1 MSVHKRCIYSI
12 GGEGDDLMARERSP
26 DRKKA
31 LALWFESGRMMKP
44 AEIAAKLGISAVM
57 VRKWKS
63 MDKWDELP
71 EPRPGAPR
79 GNRNAVGNKG
89 GPGGPV
95 GNDKAVT
102 HGLFR
107 KFLPND
113 KETREIYDMT
123 AEMSP
128 LDMLWEG
135 IRIQLTNIIRS
146 LKVQHV
152 TCKGEMIKELKKQK
166 FEVHNTGTKKEPKM
180 EQIVIE
186 EEYEFQFAWDR
197 SATALKSWAA
207 AWTSLTRTIK
217 QYDDALRQASPDEVQ
232 KERRLHFEQIKA
244 SVAVL
249 KAKVPN
255 SNPKD
260 FNNQITALADLI
272 NNPVAERVI
281 DDE

>member
-1 MSVHKRCIYSI
+1 MSVHKLCINSA

-26 DRKKA
+26 GYKKA
-31 LALWFESGRMMKP
+31 LALWFESGRTMKP
-44 AEIAAKLGISAVM
+44 AEIAAKLGISAGM

-63 MDKWDELP
+63 IEKWDELP
-71 EPRPGAPR
+71 EPRPGAPK

-107 KFLPND
+107 KFLPD
-113 KETREIYDMT
+113 DEETREIYDMT

-128 LDMLWEG
+128 LDILWEG

-152 TCKGEMIKELKKQK
+152 TGKDEMIKELKKQK
-166 FEVHNTGTKKEPKM
+166 FEIHSKGRGKDKQLTPM
-180 EQIVIE
+180 VIE
-186 EEYEFQFAWDR
+186 EEHDFQFAWDR

-217 QYDDALRQASPDEVQ
+217 QYDDALRAADPGEVREEQ
-232 KERRLHFEQIKA
+232 RARVEQIKA
-244 SVAVL
+244 ATAVL
-249 KAKVPN
+249 RAKVPDT
-255 SNPKD
+255 NPKD
-260 FNNQITALADLI
+260 FNNQITALAHLI
-272 NNPVAERVI
+272 NNPVPERVI
-281 DDE
+281 DDV

>member
-1 MSVHKRCIYSI
+1 MSVHKCCINSV

-31 LALWFESGRMMKP
+31 LTLWFESGRTMKP
-44 AEIAAKLGISAVM
+44 GEIAEKLGVSAGM

-63 MDKWDELP
+63 IDRWDELP

-107 KFLPND
+107 KFLPD
-113 KETREIYDMT
+113 DEETREIYDMT
-123 AEMSP
+123 AELTG
-128 LDMLWEG
+128 LDILWEG

-152 TCKGEMIKELKKQK
+152 TGKDEMIKELKKRK
-166 FEVHNTGTKKEPKM
+166 FEVHNVGTKKEPKM
-180 EQIVIE
+180 EQVVIE

-197 SATALKSWAA
+197 SATGLKSWAV

-217 QYDDALRQASPDEVQ
+217 EYEAALRQASPDEV
-232 KERRLHFEQIKA
+232 KEEQRARFEQLKA
-244 SVAVL
+244 ATAVL

-255 SNPKD
+255 TNPED
-260 FNNQITALADLI
+260 FNNQITALAHLI
-272 NNPVAERVI
+272 QNPVPERVI

>member
-1 MSVHKRCIYSI
+1 MSVHKRCINSV

-31 LALWFESGRMMKP
+31 LALWFDSGRTMKP
-44 AEIAAKLGISAVM
+44 GEIAEKLGVSAGM

-63 MDKWDELP
+63 IDRWGELP
-71 EPRPGAPR
+71 EPRPGAPK

-107 KFLPND
+107 KFLPD
-113 KETREIYDMT
+113 DEETREIYDMT
-123 AEMSP
+123 AELTG
-128 LDMLWEG
+128 LDILWEG

-152 TCKGEMIKELKKQK
+152 TGKDEMIKELKKRK
-166 FEVHNTGTKKEPKM
+166 FEVHNVGTKKEPKM
-180 EQIVIE
+180 EQVVIE

-197 SATALKSWAA
+197 SATALKSWAV
-207 AWTSLTRTIK
+207 AWTSLTRTIRE
-217 QYDDALRQASPDEVQ
+217 YEAALRQASPDEVKDEQ
-232 KERRLHFEQIKA
+232 RARFEQLKA
-244 SVAVL
+244 ATAVL

-255 SNPKD
+255 TNPKD
-260 FNNQITALADLI
+260 FNNQITALAHLI
-272 NNPVAERVI
+272 QNPVPERVI

>member
-1 MSVHKRCIYSI
+1 
-12 GGEGDDLMARERSP
+12 MARERSP

-31 LALWFESGRMMKP
+31 LTLWFESGRTMKP
-44 AEIAAKLGISAVM
+44 GEIAEKLGVSAGM

-63 MDKWDELP
+63 IDRWDELP

-107 KFLPND
+107 KFLPD
-113 KETREIYDMT
+113 DEETREIYDMT
-123 AEMSP
+123 AELTG
-128 LDMLWEG
+128 LDILWEG

-152 TCKGEMIKELKKQK
+152 TGKDEMIKELKKRK
-166 FEVHNTGTKKEPKM
+166 FEVHNVGTKKEPKM
-180 EQIVIE
+180 EQVVIE

-197 SATALKSWAA
+197 SATGLKSWAV

-217 QYDDALRQASPDEVQ
+217 EYEAALRQASPDEV
-232 KERRLHFEQIKA
+232 KEEQRARFEQLKA
-244 SVAVL
+244 ATAVL

-255 SNPKD
+255 TNPED
-260 FNNQITALADLI
+260 FNNQITALAHLI
-272 NNPVAERVI
+272 QNPVPERVI

>member
-1 MSVHKRCIYSI
+1 MSVHKRCINSV

-31 LALWFESGRMMKP
+31 LTLWFDSGKTMKP
-44 AEIAAKLGISAVM
+44 AEIAAKLGISPEM

-63 MDKWDELP
+63 LDKWDEQP

-89 GPGGPV
+89 GPGGPP

-107 KFLPND
+107 KFLPD
-113 KETREIYDMT
+113 DSETQEIYDMT

-152 TCKGEMIKELKKQK
+152 TGKDEMIKELKKQK
-166 FEVHNTGTKKEPKM
+166 FEVHTKGRGDKKELIPV
-180 EQIVIE
+180 VIE

-217 QYDDALRQASPDEVQ
+217 QYEDALRQASPDEVK
-232 KERRLHFEQIKA
+232 KEQWARFEQLKA
-244 SVAVL
+244 ATAVL

-255 SNPKD
+255 TNPKD

-281 DDE
+281 NDE